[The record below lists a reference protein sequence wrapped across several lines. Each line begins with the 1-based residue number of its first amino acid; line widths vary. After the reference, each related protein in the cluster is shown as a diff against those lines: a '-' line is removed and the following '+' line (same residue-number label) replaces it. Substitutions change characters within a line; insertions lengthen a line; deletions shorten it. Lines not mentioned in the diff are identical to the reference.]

1 MALHTMIIGDIST
14 IIMTTITIINITITS
29 TNIVFIIVGGVICW
43 AEGKDGMMNF
53 EASLQSGDQT
63 HPSFTWSGWWWG
75 DDEDVQEHDDCG
87 PWGLS
92 ELE

>member
-1 MALHTMIIGDIST
+1 MALHMVIKSDIST

-63 HPSFTWSGWWWG
+63 HPSFT
-75 DDEDVQEHDDCG
+75 
-87 PWGLS
+87 
-92 ELE
+92 